1 MKMTMEIQTPLTT
14 AKGSS
19 SRAVITKDGEEY
31 LWKTT
36 AQTRTPWIPSNLT
49 DPDSNSLDFCFHP
62 TPEIA
67 EFVAAVE
74 AEALAIVTRDTKTY
88 LGVAGL
94 SEDETRFKFMSSLK
108 SSARG
113 AANFKTRGRFGHL
126 RFWNAEGEPL
136 KDPTVFAADA
146 RYQIVVK
153 LSSLW
158 VSEKGS
164 FGLSFDL
171 QHLQIYQD
179 QCPFKA

>member
-14 AKGSS
+14 AKGSK
-19 SRAVITKDGEEY
+19 RGVVTRGGEDY

-36 AQTRTPWIPSNLT
+36 AQTKTPWIPSNLT
-49 DPDSNSLDFCFHP
+49 DPESNCLDFCFTP

-67 EFVAAVE
+67 EFVAAAE
-74 AEALAIVTRDTKTY
+74 AEALATVTRDTKTY

-94 SEDETRFKFMSSLK
+94 DEDEVRFKFMSSLK

-113 AANFKTRGRFGHL
+113 AANFKTRGRIGHL
-126 RFWNAEGEPL
+126 RFWDGDGEPL
-136 KDPTVFAADA
+136 KDVTVFAADA
-146 RYQIVVK
+146 RYQFVVRV
-153 LSSLW
+153 SSLW

-171 QHLQIYQD
+171 QHLQIYQER
-179 QCPFKA
+179 CPFKA

>member
-1 MKMTMEIQTPLTT
+1 MKMTMEIQQPLTT
-14 AKGSS
+14 AKGSK
-19 SRAVITKDGEEY
+19 RAVITKGGEEY

-36 AQTRTPWIPSNLT
+36 AQTKTPWIPSNLT
-49 DPDSNSLDFCFHP
+49 DPDSNILDFCFHP
-62 TPEIA
+62 TPEIRD
-67 EFVAAVE
+67 FIGAVE

-88 LGVAGL
+88 LGVAL

-136 KDPTVFAADA
+136 KDPMFANDA
-146 RYQIVVK
+146 RYQFVVRV
-153 LSSLW
+153 SSLW

-171 QHLQIYQD
+171 QHLQIYQER
-179 QCPFKA
+179 CPFKA